1 MEREGRVAPSARQE
15 RRERALPSNWLYID
29 TNFPAFTQRESA
41 DEKIETMQDYLFML
55 VEQLRYSLRNLDL
68 RNMNGKALDGFLQ
81 SINEPIYARIE
92 DEEGRIHELGLTAEG
107 LSARLTNAE
116 GNITQLGATAEGLSA
131 RVSDAEGNISS
142 LTQTAEGLQAQV
154 RSLNGSVT
162 NLTVDVNGLRAT
174 VSGKIDGSEAQTLIN
189 QTING
194 ITLAATSSNSGTV
207 FKLSSGGVE
216 IASTGSIDLHVKSVN
231 IDGDVTA
238 AALIGDSVAIKYREY
253 GLETVS
259 GYITTN
265 ATTTGGGLGIASLAG
280 LRMTA
285 GSNSN
290 VYLASNAGNGGGFI
304 TLYPTFVQLGGGAL
318 VIGSGMYGN
327 VLPSSPTQGTLYF
340 LRKSA

>member
-1 MEREGRVAPSARQE
+1 M
-15 RRERALPSNWLYID
+15 PSNWLYID

-68 RNMNGKALDGFLQ
+68 RNMNGKALGGFLQ

-107 LSARLTNAE
+107 LSARLTDAE

-216 IASTGSIDLHVKSVN
+216 IASTGSINLHVKSVN

-340 LRKSA
+340 LKKSS